1 MWPNRATIAMV
12 RMLGRW
18 AVLAQVR
25 YTGRHLEAD
34 LRHYIKRG
42 SGRHGRGLRHNSGA
56 AAVLGAWLAL
66 TLEVCLE
73 RVGSVAQV
81 PAPDDAHHRSEQPD
95 KPLWKVVTFHSR
107 PSAAWTIA
115 RPRTAFRQVRA
126 SASVH
131 DPFAG
136 RGLRRVGHADQDDMW
151 P

>member
-81 PAPDDAHHRSEQPD
+81 SAPDDAHHRSEQA
-95 KPLWKVVTFHSR
+95 KGALGSHLKLVVD
-107 PSAAWTIA
+107 A
-115 RPRTAFRQVRA
+115 
-126 SASVH
+126 
-131 DPFAG
+131 
-136 RGLRRVGHADQDDMW
+136 RRVTVLGEMEPVPALQRPNVGDNSHAFG